1 MRFFF
6 LGDMGTGAEEQYQG
20 AAALKKEIELP
31 YGGNVKKT
39 TIKTFV
45 CGLGDN
51 IYERGCQSVADTKF
65 KTHFEEPYQ
74 HISDKIP
81 FYMCLGNHDYG
92 NCEQGYKNAIHQIN
106 YSQKSNK
113 WKMPSRYYKF
123 RRKQGKTIIDF
134 FVIDT
139 NLEFHPKED
148 IQIQVNKMS
157 QLINK
162 SNADWK
168 IVNGHHTW
176 RSVAGHGNA
185 EPMLDNFLTEL
196 FTKSPF
202 DVYMCGH
209 DHTKQVIE
217 TTINHKDIT
226 MIVCGTGGKQY
237 KDISDNYKNA
247 PGLVFSSHNLGFGIC
262 DVFKDHLDFEFQD
275 KNNNVEYRHQV
286 MK

>member
-6 LGDMGTGAEEQYQG
+6 FGDMGSGTNEQYQV
-20 AAALKKEIELP
+20 ADALKNEIDN
-31 YGGNVKKT
+31 YGK
-39 TIKTFV
+39 KTFV

-51 IYERGCQSVADTKF
+51 IYEYGCKSTDDIKF
-65 KTHFEEPYQ
+65 KTHFEEPYSQ
-74 HISDKIP
+74 ISNKVP

-92 NCEQGYKNAIHQIN
+92 NSDTGNKDAIHQVN
-106 YSQKSNK
+106 YSQLSKK
-113 WKMPSRYYKF
+113 WKMPSTYYKF
-123 RRKQGKTIIDF
+123 RRKQGTTIIDF

-139 NLEFHPKED
+139 NQEFHPPEYT
-148 IQIQVNKMS
+148 QTQLNKMT

-168 IVNGHHTW
+168 IVYGHHTW

-185 EPMLDNFLTEL
+185 KPMFDKFMTEL
-196 FTKSPF
+196 FTEAPF

-217 TTINHKDIT
+217 TKINQKDIT

-237 KDISDNYKNA
+237 KDIPDNYQNE

-262 DVFKDHLDFEFQD
+262 DVSKHRLDFEFQD
-275 KNNNVEYRHQV
+275 EHNNLEYRYQV
-286 MK
+286 KKNKEKK